1 MKNNLDK
8 LEAKLQLVI
17 ENWAQLLPT
26 GGLKTQLARQL
37 VESMKSSIF
46 TDENGRLSGHHIYII
61 HISKNQFN
69 ASNFDQEILDALSK
83 TLLETAQEEG
93 IVFMGKPMV
102 ITKVY
107 EVLNDDR
114 GFYITSESRIT
125 KNENTA
131 AMSGEKSFVEKTNNQ
146 TLPKAFILVNDNEI
160 YNFDQSVI
168 NIGRRKDNQIVID
181 DLHIS
186 REHAQIRAVQ
196 GKYVIFDLGTTG
208 GTYINGHRITQQILN
223 PGDVISL
230 AGVPLIYGEDT
241 DPMELLD
248 QINEDKTKKLSIDDP
263 PEKGSGSH

>member
-8 LEAKLQLVI
+8 LEAKLQLII

-26 GGLKTQLARQL
+26 GGLKNQLARQL
-37 VESMKSSIF
+37 VESMKSSIL
-46 TDENGRLSGHHIYII
+46 TDKNGRLTAHHIYII
-61 HISKNQFN
+61 HISKNQLK
-69 ASNFDQEILDALSK
+69 ASNFNQDILDALSK

-102 ITKVY
+102 IAKEY
-107 EVLNDDR
+107 EVLNDTR
-114 GFYITSESRIT
+114 GFYVTSESRIT

-131 AMSGEKSFVEKTNNQ
+131 AMPAEKSFTEKNNNQ
-146 TLPKAFILVNDNEI
+146 TTPKAFLLINDEKI

-208 GTYINGHRITQQILN
+208 GTCINGHRITQQILN

-230 AGVPLIYGEDT
+230 AGVLMIYGEDT
-241 DPMELLD
+241 DPMELID
-248 QINEDKTKKLSIDDP
+248 QLNEDKTKKLSIDDP
-263 PEKGSGSH
+263 PGKDSGNH